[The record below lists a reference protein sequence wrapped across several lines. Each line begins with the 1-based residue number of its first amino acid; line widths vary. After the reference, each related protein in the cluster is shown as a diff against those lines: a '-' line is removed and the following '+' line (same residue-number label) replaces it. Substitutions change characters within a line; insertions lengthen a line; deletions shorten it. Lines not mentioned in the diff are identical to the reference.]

1 MSANKRT
8 FEVDRFLTRELL
20 LRNPDNTYPSVNQVL
35 FTDGNGGTYLAPIN
49 PGVPTT
55 GFNQITLVDS
65 NATFEANKPFNN
77 LNIKEGLGVKISKQ
91 NINSQDYLT
100 FQVTSL
106 VPSTFNAI
114 QTQDGVVTADSVAT
128 TINVVA
134 YDGVKVKASTNN
146 TLYIGGTPAF
156 GIINLSTNQGQQT
169 LIPSTS
175 LSSVT
180 IQAGFGIQLQKTGIA
195 SYSIGN
201 LASTYA
207 LNQINVPNQPPL
219 QFTNTFNQ
227 LSLSTAGNTQLQL
240 TNSTLTIGNY
250 AFSNIRF
257 PNNQRVEASTN
268 NNSLILAAG
277 YGITYSSI
285 NGALQIGTSIPS
297 SFSVISTSRGTI
309 TADSPANILTIKAGY
324 GIDYVVSSQALTIKL
339 ASTFVSQISTETGV
353 ITATDQ
359 SIINLRQGRSIVYS
373 TSSDNMLYI
382 NSRDYNRVNIIDG
395 RSNLITTSMFASL
408 TNKTFSSIQ
417 GAGINIIGDTSSN
430 KILFE
435 PISAVYVSGP
445 QYAFTYLQVYST
457 PSYLGEDLTDFE
469 NTQTINSAPNPQ
481 ANLGIAPVFPLQS
494 QTDVVNNILYL
505 AIDQSSLLYST
516 NQQLSS
522 LNNIVSSYQM
532 SYSTIGIVALSISS
546 VILQA
551 NQHTVSTLSVGP
563 SLVITSNSDNSSL
576 IVASKVS
583 SVYAEVRR
591 LCPSTI
597 GSNNLTSTLMT
608 FNYTTSQVGV
618 NLGQQQPE
626 ATLHV
631 GGTVLAQNFA
641 TYSDSRLKNLHSVY
655 TVSPED
661 LEHLK
666 PWCYTY
672 KDTDYDVVTAN
683 DVVEPYDVVEAYD
696 VGFRAEDVQ
705 KILPSAVKR
714 GQNGLLMVDYGRLS
728 VVSLAAL
735 RDTNQ
740 RLSNIESTL
749 ASLTRHV

>member
-1 MSANKRT
+1 MTANKRT

-20 LRNPDNTYPSVNQVL
+20 LRNPDNTNPSVNQVL

-49 PGVPTT
+49 PGIPTT
-55 GFNQITLVDS
+55 GFNQITLADS
-65 NATFEANKPFNN
+65 NATFEANQRFNN

-91 NINSQDYLT
+91 HINSQDYLT

-106 VPSTFNAI
+106 VPSTFSAI
-114 QTQDGVVTADSVAT
+114 ATQEGTVAADSVST
-128 TINVVA
+128 TLNVVA
-134 YDGVKVKASTNN
+134 YDGVNVKASTNN
-146 TLYIGGTPAF
+146 SLYIGGTPAF
-156 GIINLSTNQGQQT
+156 GIIHLSTIQGQET
-169 LIPSTS
+169 LTPSTS

-195 SYSIGN
+195 SYSISN

-207 LNQINVPNQPPL
+207 LNQINVPSQSTL
-219 QFTNTFNQ
+219 KFTNTFNQ
-227 LSLSTAGNTQLQL
+227 ITLSTAGNTQLTV

-250 AFSNIRF
+250 AFSNVRF
-257 PNNQRVEASTN
+257 SNQRIEASSI
-268 NNSLILAAG
+268 NNSLILTEG
-277 YGITYSSI
+277 HGITYSTV
-285 NGALQIGTSIPS
+285 NGTLQIGTSLPS

-309 TADSPANILTIKAGY
+309 TADSPSNILTLNSGY

-353 ITATDQ
+353 VTATNQ
-359 SIINLRQGRSIVYS
+359 SILNMRQGKSIIYS

-408 TNKTFSSIQ
+408 NNKTFSFIQ
-417 GAGINIIGDTSSN
+417 GAGINIIGDTSTN

-435 PISAVYVSGP
+435 PISAVFVSGP

-457 PSYLGEDLTDFE
+457 PSYLGEDLTQFE
-469 NTQTINSAPNPQ
+469 YTQTINSAPNPQ

-494 QTDVVNNILYL
+494 QTDVQNNILYL

-522 LNNIVSSYQM
+522 LNSIVSSYQM

-551 NQHTVSTLSVGP
+551 NEQTVSTLSVGP
-563 SLVITSNSDNSSL
+563 NLVITSNPDNSSL
-576 IVASKVS
+576 IVAAEIS

-591 LCPSTI
+591 LCPSTVGI
-597 GSNNLTSTLMT
+597 TTNPNNPLMT
-608 FNYTTSQVGV
+608 FNYISSQVGV
-618 NLGQQQPE
+618 NLGQEQPE

-641 TYSDSRLKNLHSVY
+641 TYSDSRLKNLDSIY

-661 LEHLK
+661 LDNLK
-666 PWCYTY
+666 PWSYTY
-672 KDTDYDVVTAN
+672 KDA
-683 DVVEPYDVVEAYD
+683 AFGSSQD
-696 VGFRAEDVQ
+696 VGFKAEDVE

-740 RLSNIESTL
+740 RLTNIESTL
-749 ASLTRHV
+749 ASLLTRA

>member
-20 LRNPDNTYPSVNQVL
+20 LRNPDNTNPSVNQVL
-35 FTDGNGGTYLAPIN
+35 FTDGDGGTYLAPIN
-49 PGVPTT
+49 PGIPTT

-65 NATFEANKPFNN
+65 NAAFEANQRFNN

-114 QTQDGVVTADSVAT
+114 KTQDGSALLADSVST
-128 TINVVA
+128 TINIIA
-134 YDGVKVKASTNN
+134 YDGVNVKASTNN
-146 TLYIGGTPAF
+146 SLYIGGTPAF
-156 GIINLSTNQGQQT
+156 GIINLSTSQGLET
-169 LIPSTS
+169 LTPSTS

-207 LNQINVPNQPPL
+207 LNQINIASQSTL
-219 QFTNTFNQ
+219 KFTNTFNQ
-227 LSLSTAGNTQLQL
+227 LTLSTAGNTQLQV

-257 PNNQRVEASTN
+257 PPGQRFEASTN
-268 NNSLILAAG
+268 NNSLILATG
-277 YGITYSSI
+277 YGITYSSV
-285 NGALQIGTSIPS
+285 NGALQIGTSLPS
-297 SFSVISTSRGTI
+297 SFSVISTSRGIISAT
-309 TADSPANILTIKAGY
+309 SPENILTLNAGY

-353 ITATDQ
+353 VTATNQ
-359 SIINLRQGRSIVYS
+359 SILNMRQGRSIIYS

-382 NSRDYNRVNIIDG
+382 NSKDYNRVNIIDG

-408 TNKTFSSIQ
+408 TNKTFSFIQ
-417 GAGINIIGDTSSN
+417 GAGINIIGDTSTN

-445 QYAFTYLQVYST
+445 QYAFTYVQVYST

-469 NTQTINSAPNPQ
+469 YTQTINSAPNPQ

-494 QTDVVNNILYL
+494 QTDVVNNILYV

-522 LNNIVSSYQM
+522 LNSIVSSYQM

-551 NQHTVSTLSVGP
+551 NQQTVSTLSVGP
-563 SLVITSNSDNSSL
+563 SLVITSNPDNSSL
-576 IVASKVS
+576 IVAAEIS
-583 SVYAEVRR
+583 SVYAEVQR

-597 GSNNLTSTLMT
+597 GSQLPTRNPLMT
-608 FNYTTSQVGV
+608 FNYISSQVGV
-618 NLGQQQPE
+618 NLGQEQPE

-641 TYSDSRLKNLHSVY
+641 TYSDSRLKNLQSVY

-661 LEHLK
+661 LDQLK
-666 PWCYTY
+666 PWSYTY
-672 KDTDYDVVTAN
+672 ISDSSH
-683 DVVEPYDVVEAYD
+683 D
-696 VGFRAEDVQ
+696 VGFRAEDVE

-740 RLSNIESTL
+740 RLTNIESTL
-749 ASLTRHV
+749 ASLTRA

>member
-1 MSANKRT
+1 MTANKRT

-20 LRNPDNTYPSVNQVL
+20 LRNPDNTYPSVNQAV

-49 PGVPTT
+49 PGIPTT

-65 NATFEANKPFNN
+65 QAVFEANRPFNN

-106 VPSTFNAI
+106 IPSTFNRI
-114 QTQDGVVTADSVAT
+114 NTQDGSSVVADSISSA
-128 TINVVA
+128 INIVA
-134 YDGVKVKASTNN
+134 YDSVYVKASTNN
-146 TLYIGGTPAF
+146 TLFIGGTPAF
-156 GIINLSTNQGQQT
+156 GIINLSTSQGLQT
-169 LIPSTS
+169 LTPSTS

-207 LNQINVPNQPPL
+207 LNQINVINQPPL

-227 LSLSTAGNTQLQL
+227 LSLSTAGNTQLQV

-257 PNNQRVEASTN
+257 PPNQRLEASTN

-277 YGITYSSI
+277 YGITYSTV
-285 NGALQIGTSIPS
+285 NGAFQIGTSLPS
-297 SFSVISTSRGTI
+297 SFSVISTNRGII
-309 TADSPANILTIKAGY
+309 TANNPENILTLNSGY
-324 GIDYVVSSQALTIKL
+324 GIDYQISSQALTIKL

-353 ITATDQ
+353 ITATNQ
-359 SIINLRQGRSIVYS
+359 SILNFRQGKSIIYS

-382 NSRDYNRVNIIDG
+382 NTRDYNRVNIIDG
-395 RSNLITTSMFASL
+395 RSNLITTSMFATL
-408 TNKTFSSIQ
+408 NNKTFSFIQ
-417 GAGINIIGDTSSN
+417 GAGINIIGDTSTN
-430 KILFE
+430 NILFE

-457 PSYLGEDLTDFE
+457 ASQLGEDVSQFE
-469 NTQTINSAPNPQ
+469 FTQTINSAPNPQ

-494 QTDVVNNILYL
+494 QTDVQNNILYL

-522 LNNIVSSYQM
+522 LNDIVSSYKL
-532 SYSTIGIVALSISS
+532 SCSTIGIVSLSISS
-546 VILQA
+546 VIIES
-551 NQHTVSTLSVGP
+551 NQQTVSSLSVGP
-563 SLVITSNSDNSSL
+563 SLVITSKQDNSSL
-576 IVASKVS
+576 IVAATVS
-583 SVYAEVRR
+583 SVYAEVQR

-597 GSNNLTSTLMT
+597 GTATNPALMT
-608 FNYTTSQVGV
+608 FNYISSQIGV
-618 NLGQQQPE
+618 NLQQQPE

-666 PWCYTY
+666 PWSYTY
-672 KDTDYDVVTAN
+672 KKQQEQHDDSTYG
-683 DVVEPYDVVEAYD
+683 AYD
-696 VGFRAEDVQ
+696 VGFKAEDVE

-714 GQNGLLMVDYGRLS
+714 GPNGLLMVDYGRLS

-735 RDTNQ
+735 RHTNQ
-740 RLSNIESTL
+740 RLTNIESTL
-749 ASLTRHV
+749 KGRAL